1 MLVKLLL
8 VCFLGLALM
17 AATATAAP
25 IPKAGEGNPI
35 IVVETSMGS
44 FEVELFADKAPLTT
58 TNILGY
64 VDDKFYDGL
73 IVHRVIPTFMVQ
85 MGGLDAKLK
94 NKETKEKI
102 KNESTNGLSNKR
114 GTVAMA
120 RTNVAD
126 SATSQF
132 FVNVVDNDFLDKAN
146 ARDEVGYCVFGKVTK
161 GMDVVDKIKDVKT
174 ETRGGTPN
182 VPTEDV
188 TIKSVRVKK

>member
-8 VCFLGLALM
+8 VCFLGLAMM
-17 AATATAAP
+17 AATAAPVVAAD
-25 IPKAGEGNPI
+25 NPT

-58 TNILGY
+58 ANILGY

-73 IVHRVIPTFMVQ
+73 IVHRVIPKFMVQ

-94 NKETKEKI
+94 TKETKEKI

-146 ARDEVGYCVFGKVTK
+146 AQDEVGYCVFGKVTK